1 MSLKEEIN
9 QLTRYQ
15 KIILSIYFVLSI
27 PLLPFM
33 AVMIPFA
40 WWVTAPEGGPTRK
53 LTLIEFL
60 SFSVAMSLFAYLIA
74 ACLHWC
80 PPQ

>member
-1 MSLKEEIN
+1 MIFEEEVK

-15 KIILSIYFVLSI
+15 RIILSIYALISL
-27 PLLPFM
+27 PLLPLM

-40 WWVTAPEGGPTRK
+40 WWVTAPQGGPTRK

-60 SFSVAMSLFAYLIA
+60 SFSVTMSLFTYVFA
-74 ACLHWC
+74 AALHWC
-80 PPQ
+80 PR

>member
-1 MSLKEEIN
+1 MKLKEEIA
-9 QLTRYQ
+9 QYTRYQ
-15 KIILSIYFVLSI
+15 KIILSIYFLLSL
-27 PLLPFM
+27 PLLPLM
-33 AVMIPFA
+33 AILIPFA
-40 WWVTAPEGGPTRK
+40 WWVTAPQGGPTRP

-60 SFSVAMSLFAYLIA
+60 SFSVTMSLFAYAFA

>member
-1 MSLKEEIN
+1 MNLKEEIN

-15 KIILSIYFVLSI
+15 KTILSIYFLISI
-27 PLLPFM
+27 PLLPLM
-33 AVMIPFA
+33 AIMIPFA
-40 WWVTAPEGGPTRK
+40 WWITQPQGVPPRP

-60 SFSVAMSLFAYLIA
+60 SFSVAMSLFAYMMF

-80 PPQ
+80 TPQ